1 MMAARKSSSV
11 RPDRRKLILY
21 ATVAAVVLGA
31 IVAVGL
37 ASRVPKAASNAPIAA
52 SKIKVGDPAPNFSV
66 RTNMGNFELAQV
78 STPVL
83 LEIFATWCPHCQRE
97 TVALNDVTQ
106 KYAGKLAVV
115 AVSGSPFAGDG
126 KSAAS
131 QDDVNAF
138 GDQLKVRYPLAF
150 DPDLKVAQQY
160 IKSGFPTLVLI
171 DRNKKVRWITDGET
185 PENDIAKAVDRVI

>member
-1 MMAARKSSSV
+1 MIAARKSSSA

-21 ATVAAVVLGA
+21 ATIAAVVLGV
-31 IVAVGL
+31 IVAVGF
-37 ASRVPKAASNAPIAA
+37 ASRVPKAASDAPIAA
-52 SKIKVGDPAPNFSV
+52 SKLKVGDPAPNFAV
-66 RTNMGNFELAQV
+66 KTNLGDFELANV

-97 TVALNDVTQ
+97 TVALNAVTQ

-115 AVSGSPFAGDG
+115 AVSGSPYAGDG

-131 QDDVNAF
+131 QDDVTAF

-160 IKSGFPTLVLI
+160 IKAGFPTLVLI
-171 DRNKKVRWITDGET
+171 DKNKKVRWITDGET
-185 PENDIAKAVDRVI
+185 PEADIVKAVDATL